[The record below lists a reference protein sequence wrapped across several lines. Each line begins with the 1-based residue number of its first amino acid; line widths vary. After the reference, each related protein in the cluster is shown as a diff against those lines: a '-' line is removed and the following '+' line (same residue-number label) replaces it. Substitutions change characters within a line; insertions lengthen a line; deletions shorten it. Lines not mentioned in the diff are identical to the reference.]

1 MDNSPVIGNNSKLNG
16 AESTF
21 LGQQVVL
28 NIKKE
33 SAEMEEN
40 TVVDVESTEP
50 RSLDN
55 AYIFLLFSCWR
66 IFVGIGTNIFGA
78 SL

>member
-1 MDNSPVIGNNSKLNG
+1 MQSVERSKNESEMDNSPVIGNNSKLNG

-33 SAEMEEN
+33 SAEMEI
-40 TVVDVESTEP
+40 DFSPVELS
-50 RSLDN
+50 
-55 AYIFLLFSCWR
+55 FLHTLLSILSVCLF
-66 IFVGIGTNIFGA
+66 VT
-78 SL
+78 

>member
-1 MDNSPVIGNNSKLNG
+1 MQSVERSKNESEMDNSPVIGNNSKLNG

-33 SAEMEEN
+33 SA
-40 TVVDVESTEP
+40 
-50 RSLDN
+50 
-55 AYIFLLFSCWR
+55 LLP
-66 IFVGIGTNIFGA
+66 V
-78 SL
+78 